1 MSIIYEKINKSTLPC
16 IVLND
21 DVLFPGQK
29 ISLPVSGRAEREAC
43 EDAATHRSKIFIVS
57 SKTGEKDE
65 YGLKDVAKTGVTAY
79 VATTVREDNMFR
91 IVVNTFCRA
100 TVSDIRKGDMHYATV
115 LEKHV
120 IYPDGADSRVE
131 AYRRTLVAARYRAG
145 EEREKKAAN
154 RLNLALLTDVIAQHD
169 ISQNDKKQ
177 SYLDEFDP
185 CIRARRLIS
194 FINEENDIRKEQK
207 LLEQRTKERME
218 KNAHV
223 RFLREQMNEI
233 RQELGMEE
241 YEESAGSDSA
251 ELFAKLKKM
260 NLPDAARAKIEHDIR
275 KMDASQYG
283 SAEYSVLQNYL
294 ETCLE
299 LPWGKKTADS
309 ININNVKK
317 VLEQDHDGLEKVKER
332 IIEFL
337 SARKLNPELK
347 NQILCLV
354 GPPGVGKTSIASSI
368 ARAMNRKYVR
378 VSLGGIRD
386 EAEIRGHRKTYVGS
400 MPGRIMNALINVKVD
415 NPVMLLDEVDKLT
428 NDGHGDPASAL
439 LEVLDTE
446 QNKAFRD
453 HFVEIPYD
461 LSDCLFIATANTLDT
476 VPRPLIDRMDIIELH
491 AYTLREKISIA
502 KNHLIPKQMKL
513 HGITRR
519 MLSFAEGTVEKIISD
534 YTFEAGVRNLERE
547 IASVCR
553 KAASMLVA
561 GKKTIKVSADNIV
574 EFLGPKKRIPERIS
588 ASDEV
593 GCVNGMAYTEMGGEL
608 MQIEAVSVPGTG
620 KIELTG
626 SLGDVMKESARAA
639 VTYIRSH
646 AAELGIDPEFC
657 KNRDI
662 HIHAPEGAVPKDG
675 PSAGVTM
682 TTALISEL
690 SGIPA
695 RREVSMTGEITL
707 HGKVLAIG
715 GLKEKTMAAYAAG
728 VRKILIPEQNATDIE
743 QIDKEV
749 REHCEIVLCRD
760 ISEVLSHA
768 LARPEAEKQEESKP
782 AVKAEPKKA
791 RPRRTER
798 AGIN

>member
-16 IVLND
+16 IVLPD

-29 ISLPVSGRAEREAC
+29 ISLPVKGRAEREAC
-43 EDAATHRSKIFIVS
+43 EDAATHRNKIFIIS
-57 SKTGEKDE
+57 AKDGEKDE
-65 YGLKDVAKTGVTAY
+65 YGVNDLARTGVTAY
-79 VATTVREDNMFR
+79 VVTTVREGSMLR
-91 IVVNTFCRA
+91 IVVSTFCRA
-100 TVSDIRKGDMHYATV
+100 TLSDVRKGEMHYATV

-120 IYPDGADSRVE
+120 IYPDGSDARVE
-131 AYRRTLVAARYRAG
+131 AYRRTLLKTRYNVDDK
-145 EEREKKAAN
+145 ERKAAGG
-154 RLNLALLTDVIAQHD
+154 LALAHMTDIIAQHD
-169 ISQNDKKQ
+169 IEDNDAKQ

-185 CIRARRLIS
+185 CVRARRLIA
-194 FINEENDIRKEQK
+194 FLREESSIRKEQK
-207 LLEQRTKERME
+207 LLEQRTKERMD

-233 RQELGMEE
+233 RHELGMEE
-241 YEESAGSDSA
+241 FDESAGGDSA
-251 ELFAKLKKM
+251 ELYAKLKKM
-260 NLPDAARAKIEHDIR
+260 NLPEEARAKIEHDIR

-299 LPWGKKTADS
+299 LPWGKKTADCL
-309 ININNVKK
+309 NINNVKK

-332 IIEFL
+332 IVEYL

-354 GPPGVGKTSIASSI
+354 GPPGVGKTSIASSV

-461 LSDCLFIATANTLDT
+461 LSDCLFIATANTLET

-491 AYTLREKISIA
+491 AYTVREKISIA
-502 KNHLIPKQMKL
+502 ENHLIPKQMKL
-513 HGITRR
+513 HGITKR
-519 MLSFAEGTVEKIISD
+519 MMRFEEGTVEKILSD

-547 IASVCR
+547 IATVCR
-553 KAASMLVA
+553 KAAAMFVS
-561 GKKTIKVSADNIV
+561 GSKTVKVTKDNIA

-588 ASDEV
+588 DHDEV

-608 MQIEAVSVPGTG
+608 MQIEAIAVPGTG

-626 SLGDVMKESARAA
+626 SLGDVMKESAKAA
-639 VTYIRSH
+639 VTYIRAHSG
-646 AAELGIDPEFC
+646 ELGIDPDFH
-657 KNRDI
+657 KTRDV

-690 SGIPA
+690 SGVPV
-695 RREVSMTGEITL
+695 RRDVSMTGEITL

-715 GLKEKTMAAYAAG
+715 GLREKTMAAFCAG
-728 VRKILIPEQNATDIE
+728 VKTILIPEQNAADVE

-749 REHCEIVLCRD
+749 REHCEIVLCGSIADVLDRALVGRAAKAGT
-760 ISEVLSHA
+760 EV
-768 LARPEAEKQEESKP
+768 RMKKTET
-782 AVKAEPKKA
+782 VKK
-791 RPRRTER
+791 RPRPAGR
-798 AGIN
+798 AGLN